1 MMKVKILGAGSIGN
15 HLANAAR
22 SLDWEVHLCD
32 ISNDALKRTKNLI
45 YPGRYKKWDERI
57 KLYNNNKAPK
67 GIYDIIFIFM

>member
-15 HLANAAR
+15 HLANAA

-45 YPGRYKKWDERI
+45 YRGRYKKWDEE
-57 KLYNNNKAPK
+57 N
-67 GIYDIIFIFM
+67 